1 MNSLPI
7 HLEWLFRLQ
16 VHCAF
21 RLQGLFPPSDGH
33 IGAVHQWRY
42 FFGSGSAAAFFLTM
56 QRQAAAPLFLAEKA
70 AALQRPILSKYS
82 AAAATANKLLPKLF
96 RFTFSHVTVWSPYS
110 LLVFT
115 LLLLPRYFSLVEHTS
130 LRLWRFVV
138 AHICID
144 EFYRTRSYFS
154 EPKLNE

>member
-7 HLEWLFRLQ
+7 YLEWLFRLL
-16 VHCAF
+16 VHWAF
-21 RLQGLFPPSDGH
+21 ELLGLFPSSDGH
-33 IGAVHQWRY
+33 SGAIHQRRY
-42 FFGSGSAAAFFLTM
+42 FFGSGSAAAFFPL

-70 AALQRPILSKYS
+70 AALQCPILSKYS
-82 AAAATANKLLPKLF
+82 AAAATADKLLPRLF
-96 RFTFSHVTVWSPYS
+96 RFTFSHVTLWSLYS

-115 LLLLPRYFSLVEHTS
+115 LLLLPRYFSVVEHTR

-138 AHICID
+138 AHKCID

-154 EPKLNE
+154 EPKSNE